1 MNNLKRLHVLVVLTM
16 LVALVLPAITYA
28 GVIEGDRHSSS
39 DPEIEFTGEITE
51 VGADYV
57 KVDGQTVDI
66 RSGTEVEGSL
76 NEGDVVKVHASY
88 DSQGNLV
95 AREIEPADDDD
106 AFDDNSNARDG
117 MDNTNGDD
125 MSNSNDDDL
134 VDNGNA
140 NDDNDSNSNDD
151 DSNSNDDDSNSNDD
165 DDSNSNDD
173 DDSNSNDDDDSNS
186 NDDDDSNSND
196 DDDSNDNDDD
206 HGNDNDDDHG
216 NDNDDDDHGNDN
228 DDDDNDNGDDD

>member
-1 MNNLKRLHVLVVLTM
+1 M

-106 AFDDNSNARDG
+106 AFGDNSNARDG

-140 NDDNDSNSNDD
+140 
-151 DSNSNDDDSNSNDD
+151 NDDDSNSNDD

-196 DDDSNDNDDD
+196 DDDSNDS
-206 HGNDNDDDHG
+206 DDDHG

-228 DDDDNDNGDDD
+228 DDDNGNGDDD

>member
-66 RSGTEVEGSL
+66 RPGTEVEGSL

-95 AREIEPADDDD
+95 AREIEPADDD
-106 AFDDNSNARDG
+106 AFDDNSNATDG
-117 MDNTNGDD
+117 LNNTNGDD
-125 MSNSNDDDL
+125 MSNANDDDL

-140 NDDNDSNSNDD
+140 NDDD
-151 DSNSNDDDSNSNDD
+151 DSNSNDDDHSNSNDD
-165 DDSNSNDD
+165 DHSNSNDD
-173 DDSNSNDDDDSNS
+173 DHSNSNDDDHSND
-186 NDDDDSNSND
+186 NDDDHSNDND
-196 DDDSNDNDDD
+196 DDHSNNNDDD
-206 HGNDNDDDHG
+206 HGNDNDD
-216 NDNDDDDHGNDN
+216 
-228 DDDDNDNGDDD
+228 NDNGDDD